1 MSQTLCVY
9 CSSSDA
15 VDSIFFETT
24 EEMGAQLA
32 RQGYTLV
39 YGGGRIGL
47 MGALARA
54 VHQNG
59 GQVIGVIPEFLRS
72 KGLAYEA
79 CDELVI
85 TRDLRERKAVM
96 EARADGF
103 VTLPGGFGTLEE
115 ALEIITLKQLGLHTK
130 PVVIVNTQGFY
141 NSLLELMECIYQE
154 RFAKPEYRQL
164 YHFALNISEVFSYL
178 AAYQPVPLAV
188 NKWFELDRR

>member
-15 VDSIFFETT
+15 VAPTFFETA
-24 EEMGAQLA
+24 EEVGARLA
-32 RQGYTLV
+32 RQGYALV

-59 GQVIGVIPEFLRS
+59 GRVIGVIPEFLHS

-79 CDELVI
+79 ADELVI
-85 TRDLRERKAVM
+85 TRDLRERKATM

-115 ALEIITLKQLGLHTK
+115 ALEIITLKQLGQHAK
-130 PVVIVNTQGFY
+130 PIVIVNTQGFY
-141 NSLLELMECIYQE
+141 TPLLQLMERIYQE

-164 YHFALNISEVFSYL
+164 YHFASDVGEVFSYL
-178 AAYQPVPLAV
+178 ATYQPASISVT
-188 NKWFELDRR
+188 KWF

>member
-1 MSQTLCVY
+1 MRQALCVY

-15 VDSIFFETT
+15 VAPIYFETA
-24 EEMGAQLA
+24 EEVGARLA

-79 CDELVI
+79 ADELII
-85 TRDLRERKAVM
+85 TRDLRERKAAM

-115 ALEIITLKQLGLHTK
+115 ALEIITLKQLGLHAK
-130 PVVIVNTQGFY
+130 PVVMVNTQGFY
-141 NSLLELMECIYQE
+141 NSLLELVEHIYQE
-154 RFAKPEYRQL
+154 RFAKPEYRRL
-164 YHFALNISEVFSYL
+164 YYFASDVDEAFSYL
-178 AAYQPVPLAV
+178 ATYQPTPLSV
-188 NKWFELDRR
+188 NKWF

>member
-15 VDSIFFETT
+15 VAPIFFEIT
-24 EEMGAQLA
+24 EELGARLA

-47 MGALARA
+47 MGTLARA

-59 GQVIGVIPEFLRS
+59 GRVIGIIPEFLRS

-79 CDELVI
+79 ADELVT
-85 TRDLRERKAVM
+85 TRDLRERKAAM

-103 VTLPGGFGTLEE
+103 VALPGGFGTLEE
-115 ALEIITLKQLGLHTK
+115 ALEIITLKQLGLHAK

-141 NSLLELMECIYQE
+141 SPLLELMERIYQE
-154 RFAKPEYRQL
+154 RFAKPEFRQL
-164 YHFALNISEVFSYL
+164 YHFASDISEVFSYI
-178 AAYQPVPLAV
+178 AAYQPVPMV
-188 NKWFELDRR
+188 NKWF

>member
-15 VDSIFFETT
+15 VAPLYFEAA
-24 EEMGAQLA
+24 EEVGAQLA
-32 RQGYTLV
+32 RLGYTLI

-47 MGALARA
+47 MGALGRA

-59 GQVIGVIPEFLRS
+59 GRVVGVIPEFLSS
-72 KGLAYEA
+72 KGLAYEDA
-79 CDELVI
+79 DELII

-130 PVVIVNTQGFY
+130 PVVMLNTQGFY
-141 NSLLELMECIYQE
+141 DSLLELMERIYQE
-154 RFAKPEYRQL
+154 RFAKPEYRRL
-164 YHFALNISEVFSYL
+164 YHIASDVGEVFSYL
-178 AAYQPVPLAV
+178 AAYQPVPFAV
-188 NKWFELDRR
+188 NKWF

>member
-1 MSQTLCVY
+1 MSQALCVY

-15 VDSIFFETT
+15 VAPIYFETA
-24 EEMGAQLA
+24 EEVGSRLA
-32 RQGYTLV
+32 RQGYTLI

-59 GQVIGVIPEFLRS
+59 GRVIGIIPEFLRS

-79 CDELVI
+79 ADELVI

-130 PVVIVNTQGFY
+130 PVVMVNTQGFY
-141 NSLLELMECIYQE
+141 TPLLQLLERIYQE

-164 YHFALNISEVFSYL
+164 YHFAPDIGEAFSYL
-178 AAYQPVPLAV
+178 ANYQPAPLAV
-188 NKWFELDRR
+188 NKWF

>member
-15 VDSIFFETT
+15 VARTFFETA
-24 EEMGAQLA
+24 EEVGARLA
-32 RQGYTLV
+32 RQGYALI

-59 GQVIGVIPEFLRS
+59 GRVIGVIPEFLHS

-79 CDELVI
+79 ADELVI
-85 TRDLRERKAVM
+85 TRDLRERKATM

-115 ALEIITLKQLGLHTK
+115 ALEIITLKQLGQHAK
-130 PVVIVNTQGFY
+130 PIVIVNTQDFY
-141 NSLLELMECIYQE
+141 APLLQLMERIYRE

-164 YHFALNISEVFSYL
+164 YHFASDVGEVFSYL
-178 AAYQPVPLAV
+178 ATYQPASISVT
-188 NKWFELDRR
+188 KWF

>member
-1 MSQTLCVY
+1 MSQTLCVF

-15 VDSIFFETT
+15 VAPIFFETA
-24 EEMGAQLA
+24 EEVGARLA

-59 GQVIGVIPEFLRS
+59 GRVIGVIPEFLRS

-79 CDELVI
+79 SDELVI

-130 PVVIVNTQGFY
+130 PVVMVNTQGFY
-141 NSLLELMECIYQE
+141 TPLLQLLERIYQE

-164 YHFALNISEVFSYL
+164 YHFAPDIGEAFSYL
-178 AAYQPVPLAV
+178 ASYQPAPLAV
-188 NKWFELDRR
+188 NKWF

>member
-1 MSQTLCVY
+1 MSQALCVY

-15 VDSIFFETT
+15 VAPIFFETT

-59 GQVIGVIPEFLRS
+59 GQIIGVIPEFLHN

-96 EARADGF
+96 ETRADGF

-130 PVVIVNTQGFY
+130 PVVMVNTQGFY
-141 NSLLELMECIYQE
+141 NSLLELMERIYQE
-154 RFAKPEYRQL
+154 QFAKPEYRQL
-164 YHFALNISEVFSYL
+164 YHFASDVGEVFSYL
-178 AAYQPVPLAV
+178 AAYQPVPLSV
-188 NKWFELDRR
+188 HKWY

>member
-15 VDSIFFETT
+15 VAPTFFETA
-24 EEMGAQLA
+24 EEVGARLA
-32 RQGYTLV
+32 RQGYALV

-59 GQVIGVIPEFLRS
+59 GRVIGVIPEFLHS

-79 CDELVI
+79 ADELVI
-85 TRDLRERKAVM
+85 TRDLRERKATM

-115 ALEIITLKQLGLHTK
+115 TLEIITLKQLGQHAK
-130 PVVIVNTQGFY
+130 PIVIVNTQDFY
-141 NSLLELMECIYQE
+141 APLLQLMERIYLE

-164 YHFALNISEVFSYL
+164 YHFASDVGEVFSYL
-178 AAYQPVPLAV
+178 ATYQPAPISVT
-188 NKWFELDRR
+188 KWF

>member
-15 VDSIFFETT
+15 VAPIFFETA
-24 EEMGAQLA
+24 EEVGARLA
-32 RQGYTLV
+32 RQGYALV

-59 GQVIGVIPEFLRS
+59 GRVIGVIPEFLHS

-79 CDELVI
+79 ADELVI
-85 TRDLRERKAVM
+85 TRDLRERKATM

-115 ALEIITLKQLGLHTK
+115 ALEIITLKQLGQHAK
-130 PVVIVNTQGFY
+130 PIVMVNTQDFY
-141 NSLLELMECIYQE
+141 APLLQLMERIYQE

-164 YHFALNISEVFSYL
+164 YHFASDVGEVFSYL
-178 AAYQPVPLAV
+178 ATYQPASIAV
-188 NKWFELDRR
+188 NKWF

>member
-15 VDSIFFETT
+15 VAPIFFETAA
-24 EEMGAQLA
+24 EVGARLA
-32 RQGYTLV
+32 RQGYALA

-59 GQVIGVIPEFLRS
+59 GRVIGVIPEFLHS

-79 CDELVI
+79 ADELVI
-85 TRDLRERKAVM
+85 TRDLRERKATM

-115 ALEIITLKQLGLHTK
+115 ARKAFT
-130 PVVIVNTQGFY
+130 
-141 NSLLELMECIYQE
+141 
-154 RFAKPEYRQL
+154 
-164 YHFALNISEVFSYL
+164 
-178 AAYQPVPLAV
+178 PLCCS
-188 NKWFELDRR
+188 

>member
-1 MSQTLCVY
+1 MSQALCVY

-15 VDSIFFETT
+15 VAPIYFETT
-24 EEMGAQLA
+24 EEVGARLA
-32 RQGYTLV
+32 RQGYTLI

-59 GQVIGVIPEFLRS
+59 GRVIGIIPEFLRS

-79 CDELVI
+79 ADELVI
-85 TRDLRERKAVM
+85 TRDLRERKAAM

-115 ALEIITLKQLGLHTK
+115 ALEIITLKQLGLHAK
-130 PVVIVNTQGFY
+130 PVVMVNTQGFY
-141 NSLLELMECIYQE
+141 APLLQLLEHIYQE
-154 RFAKPEYRQL
+154 RFAKPDYRNL
-164 YHFALNISEVFSYL
+164 YHFASDASEVFSYL
-178 AAYQPVPLAV
+178 AAYQPAPLV
-188 NKWFELDRR
+188 DKWF

>member
-15 VDSIFFETT
+15 VARTFFETA
-24 EEMGAQLA
+24 EEVGARLA
-32 RQGYTLV
+32 LQGYALI

-54 VHQNG
+54 AHQNG
-59 GQVIGVIPEFLRS
+59 GRVIGVIPEFLHS

-79 CDELVI
+79 ADELVI
-85 TRDLRERKAVM
+85 TRDLRERKATM

-115 ALEIITLKQLGLHTK
+115 ALEIITLKQLGQHAK
-130 PVVIVNTQGFY
+130 PIVIVNTQDFY
-141 NSLLELMECIYQE
+141 APLLQLMERIYRE

-164 YHFALNISEVFSYL
+164 YHFASDVGEVFSYL
-178 AAYQPVPLAV
+178 ATYQPASISVT
-188 NKWFELDRR
+188 KWF

>member
-1 MSQTLCVY
+1 MSQALCVY

-15 VDSIFFETT
+15 VAPIYFETA
-24 EEMGAQLA
+24 EEVGARLA
-32 RQGYTLV
+32 RQGYTLI

-59 GQVIGVIPEFLRS
+59 GRVIGIIPEFLRS

-79 CDELVI
+79 ADELVI
-85 TRDLRERKAVM
+85 TRDLRERKATM

-115 ALEIITLKQLGLHTK
+115 ALEIITLKQLGQHAK
-130 PVVIVNTQGFY
+130 PIVIVNTQDFY
-141 NSLLELMECIYQE
+141 TPLLQLMERIYQE

-164 YHFALNISEVFSYL
+164 YHFASDVGEVFSYL
-178 AAYQPVPLAV
+178 ATYQPASISVT
-188 NKWFELDRR
+188 KWF

>member
-15 VDSIFFETT
+15 VARTFFETA
-24 EEMGAQLA
+24 EEVGARLA
-32 RQGYTLV
+32 RQGYALI

-54 VHQNG
+54 AHQNG
-59 GQVIGVIPEFLRS
+59 GRVIGVIPEFLHS

-79 CDELVI
+79 ADELVI
-85 TRDLRERKAVM
+85 TRDLRERKATM

-115 ALEIITLKQLGLHTK
+115 ALEIITLKQLGQHAK
-130 PVVIVNTQGFY
+130 PIVIVNTQDFY
-141 NSLLELMECIYQE
+141 APLLQLMERIYRE

-164 YHFALNISEVFSYL
+164 YHFASDVGEVFSYL
-178 AAYQPVPLAV
+178 ATYQPASISVT
-188 NKWFELDRR
+188 KWF

>member
-15 VDSIFFETT
+15 VAPIYFETA
-24 EEMGAQLA
+24 EEVGAQLA
-32 RQGYTLV
+32 QQGYTLI

-54 VHQNG
+54 VHQSG
-59 GQVIGVIPEFLRS
+59 GRVIGVIPEFLRDN
-72 KGLAYEA
+72 GLAYDA
-79 CDELVI
+79 ADELII

-96 EARADGF
+96 EARAEGF

-130 PVVIVNTQGFY
+130 PVVMINVQGFY
-141 NSLLELMECIYQE
+141 DSMLELMERIYQE
-154 RFAKPEYRQL
+154 RFAKPEYRHL
-164 YHFALNISEVFSYL
+164 YHFAPDVDEAFSYL
-178 AAYQPVPLAV
+178 AAYQPTPLAV
-188 NKWFELDRR
+188 NKWF

>member
-1 MSQTLCVY
+1 MSKTLCVY

-15 VDSIFFETT
+15 VAPTYFEIA
-24 EEMGAQLA
+24 EEMGARLA
-32 RQGYTLV
+32 QQGYTLI

-59 GQVIGVIPEFLRS
+59 GQVVGVIPEFLQS
-72 KGLAYEA
+72 KGLAYDDA
-79 CDELVI
+79 DELI
-85 TRDLRERKAVM
+85 TTRDLRERKAVM

-130 PVVIVNTQGFY
+130 PVVMINARGFY
-141 NSLLELMECIYQE
+141 DSMLELMERIYQE
-154 RFAKPEYRQL
+154 RFAKPEYRYL
-164 YHFALNISEVFSYL
+164 YHFAQDVDEAFSYL
-178 AAYQPVPLAV
+178 AAYRPTPLAV
-188 NKWFELDRR
+188 NKWF